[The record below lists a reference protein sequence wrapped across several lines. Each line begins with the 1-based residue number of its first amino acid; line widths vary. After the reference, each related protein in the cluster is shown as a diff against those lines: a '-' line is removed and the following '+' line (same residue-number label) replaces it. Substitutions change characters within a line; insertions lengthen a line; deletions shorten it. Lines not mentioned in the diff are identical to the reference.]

1 MKTLRRFDIRD
12 RYYFITCVTHDRNKI
27 LLDNIDLFWSSWH
40 DTPLEAWAIMLDHF
54 HVIIKIDKIA
64 ISDIMHKFKI
74 TYSRRYRNKY
84 KAPGKVWQNR
94 FWDHI
99 IRDQQDMNRHL
110 DYIHYNPVKHGLTND
125 PFLYKHSSLERYYAD
140 GLYQRDWGVVDPI
153 EIVGEFGE

>member
-54 HVIIKIDKIA
+54 HAIIKIDKIA

-99 IRDQQDMNRHL
+99 IRDQEDMNRHL
-110 DYIHYNPVKHGLTND
+110 DYIHYNAVHHGFAQS
-125 PFLYKHSSLERYYAD
+125 PFDWRHSSLCRWTDE
-140 GLYQRDWGVVDPI
+140 GFYQSDWGVGKRLKLEGD
-153 EIVGEFGE
+153 FGE